1 MSPILEKR
9 PLYSAC
15 NEDTRS
21 ELAALEIGREDTVV
35 AIAAGGGR
43 ALSLLVAEPDRLV
56 AVDRGLDQIYTL
68 ELKAGA
74 MQTLDHGDYC
84 GFLGLRDH
92 EDRLA
97 CYRAARPSMSLGA
110 RRYWDRRLDLI
121 QGGVLYGG
129 RAEATVARMFAWA
142 RRLGPLAWLDQAFA
156 IEHLEEQSLF
166 FKSDPTRMR
175 RLELALR
182 AYCYPPVV
190 FGLTRDRSFLRSTK
204 GSIGRY
210 MKGCVER
217 WLAGHLAQDSFV
229 LQLFCLGRYPVAGP
243 IPPYLTSEGFER
255 AKSRVDRLELYHGGL
270 EGFAASADLTGRV
283 KWSLSDISAWMP
295 EPAFQDLLRALYHIG
310 EPGSRLCARRFVA
323 DRALPP
329 DPFPRVT
336 RLDALSRHL
345 DQTDSSVFWS
355 FDVCEYAS

>member
-1 MSPILEKR
+1 MSPVLEKR

-21 ELAALEIGREDTVV
+21 ELAALEIGRADTVV
-35 AIAAGGGR
+35 SIAAGGGR
-43 ALSLLVAEPDRLV
+43 ALSLLVAEPSRLV

-92 EDRLA
+92 EDRMA
-97 CYRAARPSMSLGA
+97 CYRAARPAMSLGA

-121 QGGVLYGG
+121 RQGVLYAG

-156 IEHLEEQSLF
+156 IERLEEQSLF

-175 RLELALR
+175 RLDLALR

-204 GSIGRY
+204 RSIGRY
-210 MKGCVER
+210 MHRCVER
-217 WLAGHLAQDSFV
+217 WLEGNLAQESFV
-229 LQLFCLGRYPVAGP
+229 LQLFCLGRYPEAGP
-243 IPPYLTSEGFER
+243 LPPYLTRQGFEK
-255 AKSRVDRLELYHGGL
+255 AKPFLDRIELYHGRL
-270 EGFAASADLTGRV
+270 EAFARSADLAGRV
-283 KWSLSDISAWMP
+283 KWSLSDVSAWMP
-295 EPAFQDLLRALYHIG
+295 EPAFQDLLRAACRVG
-310 EPGSRLCARRFVA
+310 ETGSRFCARTFVA

-329 DPFPRVT
+329 DLFPRVT
-336 RLDALSRHL
+336 RLDALSTEL

-355 FDVCEYAS
+355 FDVCEYAG